1 MNRTALTISAAVV
14 LAFAITF
21 ALKPDPA
28 KLERQRYFWFE
39 SDTSARAQLSRRF
52 SAARRESGQ
61 LAEAEQRAMAA
72 ELAPDS
78 APSGLTVRIAA
89 DLPTRVREAIET
101 GVRAELAM
109 LGVSTPA
116 HPVVVVAAS
125 DKETMEPRYRRAVVI
140 PQHSSAP
147 CTVVLHVPPRQYGHF
162 RLSSMERVLGTCAF
176 FAAYGA
182 PGEGMRQW
190 LRSTQLR
197 RAAYLTPPVSELE
210 DSTRYRTGG
219 GRLSE
224 YLGLRGCQAGRAQLC
239 DEYVTPRDSTIAQ
252 YENAYRLAYFFYDDQ
267 PAPEVEAY
275 HNHVVMF
282 DPARANERR
291 RITDGF
297 LSSLASAVGPA
308 RFSAIWQFD
317 EPVQGYARA
326 EGEPLAA
333 WTSTFVRSHVVTVD
347 VGSGLTL
354 GIGLMTLMVTGLLFL
369 ATRRLSSRRMD

>member
-1 MNRTALTISAAVV
+1 MNRTALTIAGAVG

-21 ALKPDPA
+21 ALKPDPSA
-28 KLERQRYFWFE
+28 LERERYFWLE
-39 SDTSARAQLSRRF
+39 GDQSARAQLSRRF
-52 SAARRESGQ
+52 STARRESGQ
-61 LAEAEQRAMAA
+61 LGEAEQRAMAA

-78 APSGLTVRIAA
+78 APSGLTMRIAA

-109 LGVSTPA
+109 LGVSAPA
-116 HPVVVVAAS
+116 HPVVVIATS
-125 DKETMEPRYRRAVVI
+125 DKETMEPRYRRAVVL
-140 PQHSSAP
+140 PQRSTAP

-176 FAAYGA
+176 FAAYGT
-182 PGEGMRQW
+182 PSEGMRQW

-210 DSTRYRTGG
+210 DSTRYRVAG

-252 YENAYRLAYFFYDDQ
+252 YERAYRLAYFFQDNE
-267 PAPEVEAY
+267 PSPVVEAY

-308 RFSAIWQFD
+308 RFSAIWKSD

-326 EGEPLAA
+326 EGQPLAA
-333 WTSTFVRSHVVTVD
+333 WASSFVRSHVVTVD

-354 GIGLMTLMVTGLLFL
+354 GIGLLTLMVAGLLFV
-369 ATRRLSSRRMD
+369 ATRRLSARRMD